1 MKINKV
7 LLTVFSLFM
16 AFAANAQK
24 QEECEKKFESYE
36 ALVLDRDYDDA
47 VPLLKNLIKECPK
60 YSADIYLYGE
70 EIYKIK
76 AESSRNPEDKQAN
89 IDTLLTLYADYE
101 KNFPGNGSVVRKAM
115 LMKEHKLADDDEV
128 FKMLDNFYTSS
139 KNKFTDYDALQE
151 YFMLYLKRYEAGDKN
166 ITGTDFI
173 EKYTGIAAQVTY
185 ARNTFIA
192 QKAALEGRQQQEPLT
207 RREKQFLKNADNY
220 IDALSAVHQ
229 NIDKLSSNYVSCE
242 SLAEYYSS
250 RFEEHKE
257 DAAWLESVASVLYE
271 NKCYRE
277 DILYK
282 TAVASYK
289 NNRTVATA
297 FRAGDV
303 ALKKTKKEEAIGYF
317 EDAVALE
324 TSPSRKAG
332 LYMHIAGIYR
342 NADKAEAKK
351 YALMA
356 ASANA
361 KSGEP
366 YLFLAEMYS
375 SVGNRDC
382 GLNDFQ
388 QKALLFKAIDM
399 ANKAA
404 AAEPKYKPTAQALVK
419 QYSERLPNKD
429 EAKAAGY
436 KKGDEVQ
443 YGCWINETV
452 KLPKL

>member
-7 LLTVFSLFM
+7 LLTVLSLFI

-24 QEECEKKFESYE
+24 QEECKKKFESYE
-36 ALVLDRDYDDA
+36 AFVLDRDYNAA
-47 VPLLKNLIKECPK
+47 VPLLKSLVKECPK

-76 AESSRNPEDKQAN
+76 AESSRTPEDKQAN
-89 IDTLLTLYADYE
+89 IDTLLTLYSDYE

-115 LMKEHKLADDDEV
+115 LMKEHKLADDEEV
-128 FKMLDNFYTSS
+128 FKMLDNFYTAG

-151 YFMLYLKRYEAGDKN
+151 YFMLYLKRYEAENKN
-166 ITGTDFI
+166 ISGSDFI
-173 EKYTGIAAQVTY
+173 EKYTGIAAQVTF
-185 ARNTFIA
+185 ARNKFIKE
-192 QKAALEGRQQQEPLT
+192 KAALQDKQQQEPLT

-220 IDALSAVHQ
+220 IDALSAVNQ
-229 NIDKLSSNYVSCE
+229 NIDKLSANYISCE
-242 SLAEYYSS
+242 SLAGYYRKS
-250 RFEEHKE
+250 FEEHKE

-282 TAVASYK
+282 AAVAAYK
-289 NNRTVATA
+289 NNRDASTA

-303 ALKKTKKEEAIGYF
+303 ALKNTKKEEAITYF

-324 TSPSRKAG
+324 TSASRKAE
-332 LYMHIAGIYR
+332 LYLHIAGIYR

-361 KSGEP
+361 TSGEP
-366 YLFLAEMYS
+366 YLFLAELYS
-375 SVGNRDC
+375 SVSKKDC
-382 GLNDFQ
+382 NLTDFQ

-399 ANKAA
+399 VNKAA

-443 YGCWINETV
+443 YGCWIDETV

>member
-1 MKINKV
+1 MKMNKV
-7 LLTVFSLFM
+7 LLTVLSFFL
-16 AFAANAQK
+16 ALAANAQK
-24 QEECEKKFESYE
+24 QEECKKKFESYE
-36 ALVLDRDYDDA
+36 ALVLNRDYDA
-47 VPLLKNLIKECPK
+47 AAPLLKDLIKECPK
-60 YSADIYLYGE
+60 YSVDTYLYGE

-76 AESSRNPEDKQAN
+76 AESSRTPEDKQAN

-115 LMKEHKLADDDEV
+115 LMKEHKLADDEEV
-128 FKMLDNFYTSS
+128 FKALDGFYTTNR
-139 KNKFTDYDALQE
+139 KKFTDYDALQE

-185 ARNTFIA
+185 ARNMFIA
-192 QKAALEGRQQQEPLT
+192 EKAALQDKQEKEPLT
-207 RREKQFLKNADNY
+207 RREKQFLKNADNF
-220 IDALSAVHQ
+220 INALSAVHQ

-242 SLAEYYSS
+242 SLADYYGS
-250 RFEEHKE
+250 RFEEHKD

-277 DILYK
+277 DVLYN

-289 NNRTVATA
+289 NNRTAATA

-303 ALKKTKKEEAIGYF
+303 TLKKTKKDEAIGYF
-317 EDAVALE
+317 EDAIALE
-324 TSPSRKAG
+324 TSPSRKAE

-342 NADKAEAKK
+342 NIDKGEAKK

-366 YLFLAEMYS
+366 YLFLAELYS
-375 SVGNRDC
+375 SVGSRDC

-399 ANKAA
+399 VNKAA

-419 QYSERLPNKD
+419 QYTDRLPNKD